1 MNTKQKFGFLV
12 GAAILLMLIGIIAF
26 VYTRPTDDAVVAEPG
41 DAPSHWAGPF
51 GIDVRLEPEKPK
63 VGNNS
68 LGLYIRDK
76 DLRPVTDVHI
86 EAVSEMPA
94 MGSMPAMPVP
104 IDMKMDSPGHYRGQ
118 YELPMG
124 GYWPLT
130 LSIQSAAKGTVRLTF
145 DMSTGRAGV
154 ELTSATPSDHQPAP
168 TLAKQSP
175 TQAGSFTVDAQ
186 RRQLIGVTT
195 GKVAYRQ
202 LVKTIRSPAQ
212 IGYDETSLS
221 DISLKFD
228 GWIGELQADYVG
240 KRVKKGQSLFT
251 VYNPQLVATQEEYL
265 DSLKRSDQRL
275 GNLAGAARRRM
286 MLWGIDAG
294 QIQAIARR
302 GKALEYLP
310 IASPVSG
317 TVVEKHIV
325 AGSAVKEG
333 MPLLRIADLSKVWV
347 DAQVYE
353 SDLPWLKPGMR
364 AEVVLEDQP
373 DRRFFGSIDFIE
385 PSLDRVSRS
394 ARVRMTLPNPDD
406 ELRPDRYAR
415 MNLQVDLG
423 RRLLIP
429 EQAVIYFGE
438 NRVVFVDLGEGR
450 LQPKKI
456 KTGLRNADYIEV
468 LEGLTEGDQIVTSGN
483 FLIAAESKLKSGLE
497 QW

>member
-1 MNTKQKFGFLV
+1 MNTRRKLGLLL
-12 GAAILLMLIGIIAF
+12 GIAILLALFGVLAF
-26 VYTRPTDDAVVAEPG
+26 VYTRQG
-41 DAPSHWAGPF
+41 DGTVTETQNAPSYWAGPF
-51 GIDVRLEPEKPK
+51 GIDVTLEPGKPK
-63 VGNNS
+63 VGNNTLS
-68 LGLYIRDK
+68 LLIRNK
-76 DLRPVTDVHI
+76 DLHPVSDANI
-86 EAVSEMPA
+86 EALSEMPA

-118 YELPMG
+118 YELPMA

-130 LSIQSAAKGTVRLTF
+130 LSIRSDAKGTVRLTF
-145 DMSTGRAGV
+145 DMSTGRTGV
-154 ELTSATPSDHQPAP
+154 ELTSATPSANQPKPSTTEQA
-168 TLAKQSP
+168 AKQAA
-175 TQAGSFTVDAQ
+175 TFTVDTY

-195 GKVAYRQ
+195 GRVDYRS
-202 LVKTIRSPAQ
+202 LVKTLRSPAQ
-212 IGYDETSLS
+212 IVYDETGLT

-240 KRVKKGQSLFT
+240 KSVKKGQTLLT

-265 DSLKRSDQRL
+265 DSLKRSDNHL
-275 GNLAGAARRRM
+275 GGFAGAARRRLS
-286 MLWGIDAG
+286 LWGVTPA
-294 QIQAIARR
+294 QIQAISKR

-310 IASPVSG
+310 IESPVSG

-325 AGSAVKEG
+325 AGSAVKAG

-353 SDLPWLKPGMR
+353 SELPWIKPGMR

-373 DRRFFGSIDFIE
+373 DRRFSGFIE
-385 PSLDRVSRS
+385 FVEPVVDSITRT
-394 ARVRMTLPNPDD
+394 ARVRMTLPNPDG

-415 MNLQVDLG
+415 MNLQIDLG
-423 RRLLIP
+423 KRLLVP
-429 EQAVIYFGE
+429 EQAVIYAGDK
-438 NRVVFVDLGEGR
+438 RVVFVDSGEGR

-456 KTGLRNADYIEV
+456 KTGLRNSDAIEV
-468 LEGLTEGDQIVTSGN
+468 LEGLAEGDKIVTSGN

>member
-1 MNTKQKFGFLV
+1 MNTRQKVVFIGV
-12 GAAILLMLIGIIAF
+12 AVLL
-26 VYTRPTDDAVVAEPG
+26 AVFSAMTLTGHHSTG
-41 DAPSHWAGPF
+41 DTVPKSNNAPSHWAGPF
-51 GIDVRLEPEKPK
+51 GIDVTLIPEKPK
-63 VGNNS
+63 VGKNTIS
-68 LGLYIRDK
+68 LFIRDK
-76 DLRPVTDVHI
+76 DLQPVSDARI

-104 IDMKMDSPGHYRGQ
+104 IEMKMDSPGHYRGH
-118 YELPMG
+118 YELPMA

-130 LSIQSAAKGTVRLTF
+130 LSIQSDAKGSARMTF
-145 DMSTGRAGV
+145 DMSTDRAGV

-168 TLAKQSP
+168 NLDKQSS
-175 TQAGSFTVDAQ
+175 TQAGTFTVDAQ

-195 GKVAYRQ
+195 DRIAYRQ

-212 IGYDETSLS
+212 IVYDETRLT

-228 GWIGELQADYVG
+228 GWIGELNADYVG
-240 KRVKKGQSLFT
+240 KVVKKGQALLT
-251 VYNPQLVATQEEYL
+251 VYNPQLVSVQEEYL
-265 DSLKRSDQRL
+265 DSLRRSDQRL
-275 GNLAGAARRRM
+275 GNLADAARRRM
-286 MLWGIDAG
+286 TLWGIAPA
-294 QIQAIARR
+294 QIQDMARR
-302 GKALEYLP
+302 GKALEYLT

-325 AGSAVKEG
+325 AGSAVKAG

-353 SDLPWLKPGMR
+353 SDLPWLKPSMR

-373 DRRFFGSIDFIE
+373 DRRFCGSIDFIE
-385 PSLDRVSRS
+385 PSLDSVSRS
-394 ARVRMTLPNPDD
+394 ARVRMTLPNSDG

-415 MNLQVDLG
+415 MNLQIDLG
-423 RRLLIP
+423 KRLLVP
-429 EQAVIYFGE
+429 EQAVIYAGE
-438 NRVVFVDLGEGR
+438 NRVVFVDLGDGR

-468 LEGLTEGDQIVTSGN
+468 LEGLDEGDEIVTSGN